1 MQGQNTAEPPPAGW
15 GSFLRGTKN
24 DQEIFPEA
32 FWEIPKFFSA
42 REVPRSAP
50 EPIYVDFC
58 GLLGRFCAD
67 CVFFDEFWHE
77 KAPKM
82 HPLNLQNHGFHSEGI
97 QNPGF
102 SRFLENTP
110 KRTSRDPPG
119 EAKWRP
125 KSLRG
130 GLKTMKNGPRTF
142 LGPPRPEP
150 VNFFSPPEA
159 SRSAPGSIFIA
170 SWQPPGAQGVPRG
183 SPEASG
189 SSFWAILVAFLPPF
203 WHRLWDIWRAVLAS
217 VVGLRGVTKQQ
228 FSVMC
233 DPPALPRKQPQQ
245 PKT

>member
-1 MQGQNTAEPPPAGW
+1 MVPQN
-15 GSFLRGTKN
+15 GSAQSLKQIMLESVGIKN
-24 DQEIFPEA
+24 RQKNSKIFA
-32 FWEIPKFFSA
+32 FF
-42 REVPRSAP
+42 
-50 EPIYVDFC
+50 
-58 GLLGRFCAD
+58 G
-67 CVFFDEFWHE
+67 EFWYE

-159 SRSAPGSIFIA
+159 SRSTPGTIFKA
-170 SWQPPGAQGVPRG
+170 SWQPPGAHWVPR
-183 SPEASG
+183 
-189 SSFWAILVAFLPPF
+189 
-203 WHRLWDIWRAVLAS
+203 
-217 VVGLRGVTKQQ
+217 
-228 FSVMC
+228 
-233 DPPALPRKQPQQ
+233 
-245 PKT
+245 